1 MKKLLLVCGIAGLS
15 ACSMLGNFGMEP
27 KMVVNCQG
35 VEPVTVTASEAKE
48 LVEALKKGDTAV
60 AICVSHAKF
69 CEAAV
74 KVNVAKSCKIE
85 PAL

>member
-1 MKKLLLVCGIAGLS
+1 MKKLLLVCGVATLG
-15 ACSMLGNFGMEP
+15 ACSMLGDFGMEP

-35 VEPVTVTASEAKE
+35 VSPLTVTASEAKE
-48 LVEALKKGDTAV
+48 LIEALKQGDTSV
-60 AICVSHAKF
+60 AICVTHAKF

-74 KVNVAKSCKIE
+74 KVNVAKKCSIE